1 MRREQRNGRSS
12 TREAEDVPSEL
23 RSRIM
28 RAVRRERTT
37 PELAVARYL
46 RARGVRFRTNVRSLP
61 GSPDLANK
69 TRKLAVYVHGCFWH
83 RHPGC
88 KKATTPKDNAD
99 FWRTK
104 FEQNVARDRRKEE
117 ALRELGFEVAV
128 VWECESGDEKRL
140 DRALRKVLRRATDT
154 SLDERI
160 RGRRQAG
167 RKE

>member
-1 MRREQRNGRSS
+1 MKREPGNGRSS
-12 TREAEDVPSEL
+12 TSGEEHVPSEL

-37 PELAVARYL
+37 PELAVARFL

-69 TRKLAVYVHGCFWH
+69 RKRFAIYVHGCFWH
-83 RHPGC
+83 RHTGC
-88 KKATTPKDNAD
+88 KKTTTPKSNAD

-117 ALRELGFEVAV
+117 ALRDLGFEVAV
-128 VWECESGDEKRL
+128 VWECEAGDEKRL
-140 DRALRKVLRRATDT
+140 GHALRKVLRRANDP
-154 SLDERI
+154 SPV
-160 RGRRQAG
+160 GRT
-167 RKE
+167 

>member
-1 MRREQRNGRSS
+1 MRREQGNGRSS
-12 TREAEDVPSEL
+12 TRETEHVPSDL

-37 PELAVARYL
+37 PELVVAQFL

-88 KKATTPKDNAD
+88 KKGTTPKDNAE

-104 FEQNVARDRRKEE
+104 FEQNVARDSRKEG
-117 ALRELGFEVAV
+117 ALRELGYEVAV
-128 VWECESGDEKRL
+128 VWECEVADEKRL
-140 DRALRKVLRRATDT
+140 DRALRKLVRRATERP
-154 SLDERI
+154 LDRTN
-160 RGRRQAG
+160 RRMRQTR
-167 RKE
+167 RKK